1 MGDWDSF
8 ELFVIEQKQRIGNWV
23 NYKQMCIF
31 APLTLRMMTMMKNE
45 LGNKYNRL
53 TVIGQEQ
60 STAAGV
66 ARWMCEC
73 ECGNRLVVRAPRL
86 RSGETNQCRVCAA
99 LARGK
104 REREQGFK
112 REWLYSK
119 QSKIEAFY
127 KRLEREDEHYSLN
140 NYYFS
145 L

>member
-1 MGDWDSF
+1 MIKD
-8 ELFVIEQKQRIGNWV
+8 
-23 NYKQMCIF
+23 
-31 APLTLRMMTMMKNE
+31 E

-60 STAAGV
+60 STPAGV

-127 KRLEREDEHYSLN
+127 KRLEREDERYSLT